1 LVRFAAGVQPVPAAL
16 RYLAAIGAAP
26 ALVLAT
32 RVVDPMTL
40 AVALAVAVIGT
51 AALCLRA
58 ATAGEGTALPE
69 GIRPQHAGAGH
80 VRDDGVSARP
90 EGSGVLRRRAEQGS
104 ALR

>member
-1 LVRFAAGVQPVPAAL
+1 MPAAL

-51 AALCLRA
+51 AALCLRVA
-58 ATAGEGTALPE
+58 SAGEGAALPK
-69 GIRPQHAGAGH
+69 GIRPQHAGSRH
-80 VRDDGVSARP
+80 VGAERGSARP
-90 EGSGVLRRRAEQGS
+90 EGSGVVGRRVEQGS

>member
-1 LVRFAAGVQPVPAAL
+1 MPAAL

-40 AVALAVAVIGT
+40 AVALAVAVIGM

-58 ATAGEGTALPE
+58 ASAADGAALPE
-69 GIRPQHAGAGH
+69 HLRPRQ
-80 VRDDGVSARP
+80 VRDQDGSTRP
-90 EGSGVLRRRAEQGS
+90 EGSGVLRHRQGQGS

>member
-1 LVRFAAGVQPVPAAL
+1 MPAAL

-51 AALCLRA
+51 AALCLRV

-69 GIRPQHAGAGH
+69 QFRPSQLPSRH
-80 VRDDGVSARP
+80 VRDGARP
-90 EGSGVLRRRAEQGS
+90 EASGVLGRREEHRS